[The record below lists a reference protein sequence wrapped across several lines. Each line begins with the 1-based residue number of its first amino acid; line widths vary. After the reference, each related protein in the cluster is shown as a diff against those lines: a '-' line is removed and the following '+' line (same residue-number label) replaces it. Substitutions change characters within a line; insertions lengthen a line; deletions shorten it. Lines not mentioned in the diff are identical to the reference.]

1 MSPCRSWGY
10 VIETDGVRTPPSESS
25 RQMILA
31 DKSGKISAAEAT
43 KLVQTVAPNTTEEQ
57 VRNAMKSL
65 DKDQD
70 GELSKDEVSQLVSK
84 IMSGGGGSGGAA
96 Q

>member
-1 MSPCRSWGY
+1 
-10 VIETDGVRTPPSESS
+10 
-25 RQMILA
+25 MILA